1 MLGTQKKKLISLL
14 SFFEKVFRSGNTIV
28 KSERTF
34 KDKEKLEAKSSEEE
48 KEVKGKN
55 EDEGEKR
62 EEQSRKTDDENETQI
77 YSEIE
82 EGNDKRV
89 SFKTV

>member
-1 MLGTQKKKLISLL
+1 M

-62 EEQSRKTDDENETQI
+62 EQLRKTDDENETQI